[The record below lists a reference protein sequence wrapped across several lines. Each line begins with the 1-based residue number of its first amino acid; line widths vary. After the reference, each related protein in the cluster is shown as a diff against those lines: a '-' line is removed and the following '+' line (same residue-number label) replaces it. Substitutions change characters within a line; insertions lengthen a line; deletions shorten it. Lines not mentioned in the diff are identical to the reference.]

1 MHYPSGNSS
10 VIITSAF
17 TSQPMATAVSTFS
30 SAHRLYVKSL
40 YKRYL
45 TNALDW
51 TINRDIWRW
60 QAMQI
65 RAEFE
70 RNRSVVRLLTG
81 QSFLLILY
89 SNVHDPRALAAI
101 LQKAETD
108 LANMKHPD
116 PYIRES
122 RWLNS
127 IVGCLFK

>member
-1 MHYPSGNSS
+1 
-10 VIITSAF
+10 
-17 TSQPMATAVSTFS
+17 MATAASTFS

-40 YKRYL
+40 YRRYL

-70 RNRSVVRLLTG
+70 KNR
-81 QSFLLILY
+81 
-89 SNVHDPRALAAI
+89 NVHDPRALAAI
-101 LQKAETD
+101 LQKAEVD

-116 PYIRES
+116 PYIPPSAPGGTKWERNIPPSMDPVYDHEAH
-122 RWLNS
+122 
-127 IVGCLFK
+127 